1 MAFFVANIYATIA
14 VANHVTKEVK
24 VMKFGKGLQK
34 LKRSISKMLVLL
46 AISFGI
52 LSLTISVYKAE
63 EKVIRIGYDANSN
76 FIQEE
81 NGSFYGYGV
90 EYLKKI
96 SEYTGWKYEFIKDE
110 SWHASLDKLRNG
122 EIDLI
127 CTAHYTEERASEFIY
142 SDIPL
147 GYEISILYATA
158 DSPISYQDFEAM
170 QGCRIGLLEASY
182 SAQDFERYAI
192 EQGIA
197 YEAVYFE
204 REDDMKRALENKE
217 IDLMAI
223 GSRYATE
230 SLKLV
235 DTSGSN
241 AFYCISREENQSLIE
256 EIEDT
261 LQQIM
266 FDEPTF
272 EGKLNNKYFN
282 HSAISNTP
290 LYTKEETDYID
301 SLGTVKIKFIQDQRP
316 SCYLEDGETKGI
328 WVEVIKLLSE
338 KSGIQFELEGGTSEE
353 YSQETY
359 EQSLADGYLLLRT
372 QNAME
377 YMEELED
384 SIASN
389 AITDV
394 AVSYVKRQ
402 AAFVEDKYV
411 SHIIAITKDLAYLEP
426 MLLKENPDYEVKY
439 FDDTR
444 ECLEALADKEAGMVI
459 QNSYRVSYLMQK
471 PEYAEKLAIVPGADH
486 GNELCIVGSKEQEM
500 LINILNKAIH
510 HITDEEIDEIVE
522 RELLMNPYPLEG
534 DDFFYQYWEWMV
546 LITVLVVVA
555 LIIYTL
561 LTQRMANYRV
571 QKKEYELLQ
580 KKVQL
585 DEITGLYN
593 RSYFYEVA
601 RELIKE
607 TDEEMCIITMDI
619 SNFKVVN
626 ELYGMNVGDR
636 LLKEI
641 AEQVQKMGKEHH
653 MIPARFM
660 ADHYYMCMPKSE
672 FEQIEFPKSF
682 HTFLEDMDIRVV
694 YGVFMVEDQKEMPI
708 NVMCDRAF
716 IAAHDKNYKYVE
728 YIHFYND
735 TERQQQ
741 LVEQEI
747 EHEMEKALEEGQF
760 YIVVQPK
767 YDPVTEK
774 LVGGETLVRWNHPEK
789 GIISPG
795 VFIPVFEKDGFII
808 QLDYFVWE
816 ETCCLQAQMKEK
828 GIETVP
834 ISINVSRAHFYGSEL
849 MNKLKELIQKYNL
862 KTSDI
867 ELEITES
874 ICGED
879 SESIYDLIRELQK
892 EGFKIAMDDFGSG
905 YSSLN
910 MLKEMPLDII
920 KMDLKFL
927 DGEEKKSRLIL
938 KALIEMAQ
946 TMDLKVVVEGVEIL
960 SQVEFLRQFKD
971 CYLQGYYFSRP
982 VVAEVFEEMV
992 DNN

>member
-1 MAFFVANIYATIA
+1 
-14 VANHVTKEVK
+14 
-24 VMKFGKGLQK
+24 MKFGKELQR
-34 LKRSISKMLVLL
+34 RSIVCKLILILV
-46 AISFGI
+46 ISAMI
-52 LSLTISVYKAE
+52 LPMNHSIYEADET
-63 EKVIRIGYDANSN
+63 VIRIGYDANSN
-76 FIQEE
+76 FIHEE
-81 NGSFYGYGV
+81 NGEYYGYGV
-90 EYLKKI
+90 EYLEKI
-96 SEYTGWKYEFIKDE
+96 SEYTGWKYEYINDE
-110 SWHASLDKLRNG
+110 SWHACMDKLRNG

-127 CTAHYTEERASEFIY
+127 CTAHYTEERADEFLY
-142 SDIPL
+142 ADIPL
-147 GYEISILYATA
+147 GYESSLLYAKK
-158 DSPISYQDFEAM
+158 DSEISYQDYEAM
-170 QGCRIGLLEASY
+170 NGKKVGLLMDSY
-182 SAQDFERYAI
+182 SALDFEQYAI
-192 EQGIA
+192 KEGISYQGI
-197 YEAVYFE
+197 YFNE
-204 REDDMKRALENKE
+204 ESAMVTALQHEE
-217 IDLMAI
+217 IDMMVIA
-223 GSRYATE
+223 SRYATPE
-230 SLKLV
+230 LKLIDV
-235 DTSGSN
+235 SGAN
-241 AFYCISREENQSLIE
+241 AFYCMANSNGATLIGEIE
-256 EIEDT
+256 EV

-266 FDEPTF
+266 FDEPVF
-272 EGKLNNKYFN
+272 ESKLLERYFS
-282 HSAISNTP
+282 HSSISSLPP
-290 LYTKEETDYID
+290 LTKEELEYIE
-301 SLGTVKIKFIQDQRP
+301 SLGTVKIKMLQNQKP
-316 SCYLEDGETKGI
+316 SCYLEEGETKGI
-328 WVEVIKLLSE
+328 WAEVIRLIAE
-338 KSGIQFELEGGTSEE
+338 KSGIDLVLEASDEDE
-353 YSQETY
+353 YSEDTYQEY
-359 EQSLADGYLLLRT
+359 LENGYLLLRT
-372 QNAME
+372 QRAME
-377 YMEELED
+377 FYSGAE
-384 SIASN
+384 N
-389 AITDV
+389 AIVSNPVTNVSV
-394 AVSYVKRQ
+394 AYIKRQ
-402 AAFVEDKYV
+402 EAFMEDKYV
-411 SHIIAITKDLAYLEP
+411 SHVIAMTKDLAYLEP
-426 MLLKENPDYEVKY
+426 LLLEENPDYEVKY
-439 FDDTR
+439 FEDAKS
-444 ECLEALADKEAGMVI
+444 CFEALINKEAGMVI
-459 QNSYRVSYLMQK
+459 QNSQRASYLMQK
-471 PEYAEKLAIVPGADH
+471 PEYSEKLVVVPGIEH
-486 GNELCIVGSKEQEM
+486 GNDVRIVGSNEQEM

-510 HITDEEIDEIVE
+510 HVTDEEIDEIVE
-522 RELLMNPYPLEG
+522 RELLMNPYPLES
-534 DDFFYQYWEWMV
+534 DDFIYQYWEWMV
-546 LITVLVVVA
+546 FVAVLLVVG
-555 LIIYTL
+555 LLIYTV
-561 LTQRMANYRV
+561 LTQRMANYKV

-641 AEQVQKMGKEHH
+641 AEQVQKMDKEHH

-694 YGVFMVEDQKEMPI
+694 YGVFLVEDNKEMPI

-735 TERQQQ
+735 SERQQQ
-741 LVEQEI
+741 LVEQQI
-747 EHEMEKALEEGQF
+747 EHDMEKALEERQF

-767 YDPVTEK
+767 YDPTTEK
-774 LVGGETLVRWNHPEK
+774 IVGGETLVRWQHPEK

-795 VFIPVFEKDGFII
+795 IFIPVFEKDGFII

-816 ETCCLQAQMKEK
+816 ETCRLQAQMKEK
-828 GIETVP
+828 GIKTVP

-862 KTSDI
+862 TTTDI

-874 ICGED
+874 ICGQGSD
-879 SESIYDLIRELQK
+879 NIYDIIRELQN

-927 DGEEKKSRLIL
+927 DGEETKSRLIL

-946 TMDLKVVVEGVEIL
+946 TMGLKVVVEGVEIL

-982 VVAEVFEEMV
+982 VVAEVFEQMINDLV
-992 DNN
+992 KN